1 MKGKVTVPN
10 RVKDHFLA
18 YINPQE
24 AEMLRK
30 MGGGMTKKGEQKMM
44 NGVPFFSP
52 GDGDPQEQ
60 QGVGFGPSADQ
71 GSTSDPGPAPGEPES
86 TSQPLEG
93 LLEFGPQP
101 MAPQTPET
109 PGLAGGIMNLATSIA
124 DKGIL
129 GTLAAAVNA
138 PASVQ
143 LGARGLGIIGGLL
156 SPGPGMIAAGAS
168 IPSFLEDAFGIKAD
182 IDDPMAAEQQFL
194 RDSGAFGSQ

>member
-1 MKGKVTVPN
+1 MKGKVTVPS

-30 MGGGMTKKGEQKMM
+30 MGGGMTKKGQQKMM
-44 NGVPFFSP
+44 NGVPFFGP
-52 GDGDPQEQ
+52 GDGDPTAEGQE
-60 QGVGFGPSADQ
+60 FGPSSNQ

-86 TSQPLEG
+86 TSQPVEG

-109 PGLAGGIMNLATSIA
+109 PGLAGGIMNLAKSIA

-138 PASVQ
+138 PAPVQ
-143 LGARGLGIIGGLL
+143 LGARGLGIIGGLVT
-156 SPGPGMIAAGAS
+156 PGPGMIAAGAS
-168 IPSFLEDAFGIKAD
+168 IPSFFEDAFGIKAD
-182 IDDPMAAEQQFL
+182 IDDPMAAEQQL
-194 RDSGAFGSQ
+194 LEDSGDFGSQ